1 MSIRMALGPRASLDL
16 RERLL
21 GTVSVVW
28 ARHLV
33 RHRSVDEIRARLDE
47 ILGRHS
53 RPATAA
59 QARRADEVVCAVRL
73 GYLSQREA
81 TERAVAAALLCA
93 LGGTRVR
100 WCWGVRTPPPE
111 TTAWIEA
118 GGSAFG
124 AAFNVAAAFTPLVTT
139 TEVSR

>member
-1 MSIRMALGPRASLDL
+1 MSMRVALGPRPSLRL
-16 RERLL
+16 RELLL
-21 GTVSVVW
+21 GAVSVVW
-28 ARHLV
+28 ARRLV
-33 RHRSVDEIRARLDE
+33 RRRAVDELRGRLDE
-47 ILGRHS
+47 ILGRRA

-73 GYLSQREA
+73 GYLTQREA

-93 LGGTRVR
+93 LEGTRVR
-100 WCWGVRTPPPE
+100 WCWGVRTPPLE

-139 TEVSR
+139 TEASR